1 MVLASERASYIR
13 IIHHLLCEILFTLI
27 KNIIQINKGGNL
39 GTVATFQLSGILTPI
54 IGWRMVFYGEAV
66 LILIVTFLWMTL
78 VANRPSEH
86 HFISD
91 KELKHIEHALGAS
104 VSKEKASQYS
114 FVAET

>member
-1 MVLASERASYIR
+1 M
-13 IIHHLLCEILFTLI
+13 
-27 KNIIQINKGGNL
+27 

-66 LILIVTFLWMTL
+66 LILIVTFSWMTL

-104 VSKEKASQYS
+104 VSKEKASQYIPLLMK
-114 FVAET
+114 T